1 MHRPPAPDTARRL
14 HCAVFSAEPPDH
26 ACALLRVIQ
35 PLQRLAAQ
43 LSHEWHAS
51 TTDGAAVDAAVD
63 AALARADLVVVQRF
77 FACRA
82 NRATLDRIL
91 RAGKPVLYETD
102 DLLDALP
109 PEHYLGAFSRDNRDL
124 LIEFVRR
131 CDAVSVSTAPLAAAY
146 RAYHPTV
153 HVVPNHLDPAHWFG
167 DRLQHAPT
175 RTDGARCV
183 IGFFGTGTHQA
194 DLALVEPAL
203 ARLAA
208 RHGHKLAFRFLGCI
222 TPALAALPNSSL
234 AEGWHSYDGFPA
246 RLARE
251 HIDIGIAPLVD
262 NDLNRC
268 KSDLKWLEYAA
279 CGIAGVFSAV
289 APYAS
294 SVRDGLTGL
303 VVENTT
309 DAWFDALDRLV
320 QDAALRQRLAA
331 AAHAEVRATR
341 TLDSGAERFL
351 HAYRSTAAAHPA
363 ADRADRVWDMVMRY
377 EDRLAAQHAR
387 LARIESELA
396 WVDNSPP
403 RRLLKRLRALLGR
416 PQSRPR

>member
-1 MHRPPAPDTARRL
+1 MHRPPAPDTAQRL

-26 ACALLRVIQ
+26 ACALLRVRQ
-35 PLQRLAAQ
+35 PLQRLAAH
-43 LSHEWHAS
+43 LSHEWLTG
-51 TTDGAAVDAAVD
+51 TTDAAAVE
-63 AALARADLVVVQRF
+63 AALARADLVLVQRF

-82 NRATLDRIL
+82 NRAVLDRIV

-131 CDAVSVSTAPLAAAY
+131 CDAVSVSTAPLAEAY
-146 RAYHPTV
+146 RAYNARV
-153 HVVPNHLDPAHWFG
+153 HVIANHLDPAHWFG
-167 DRLQHAPT
+167 DVAQRARAEGAP
-175 RTDGARCV
+175 CV

-208 RHGHKLAFRFLGCI
+208 RHGDRLAFRFLGCI

-251 HIDIGIAPLVD
+251 HIDIGVAPLVD
-262 NDLNRC
+262 NALNRC

-279 CGIAGVFSAV
+279 CGIAGVFSRV
-289 APYAS
+289 APYAG

-303 VVENTT
+303 VVENTAE
-309 DAWFDALDRLV
+309 AWFDALDRLV
-320 QDAALRQRLAA
+320 QDTALRQRLAA
-331 AAHAEVRATR
+331 AAHAEVRSTR

-351 HAYRSTAAAHPA
+351 HIYRSTAAAHPA
-363 ADRADRVWDMVMRY
+363 PDRADRVWDMVLRY

-387 LARIESELA
+387 LARLESELA

>member
-14 HCAVFSAEPPDH
+14 HCVVFSAEPPDH

-35 PLQRLAAQ
+35 PLQRLATH
-43 LSHEWHAS
+43 LSHEWHAG
-51 TTDGAAVDAAVD
+51 TTDCAAVD
-63 AALARADLVVVQRF
+63 AALARADLVIVQRF

-82 NRATLDRIL
+82 KRATLDRIL

-109 PEHYLGAFSRDNRDL
+109 PEHYLGAFSRDNRDI

-131 CDAVSVSTAPLAAAY
+131 CDAVSVSTAPLAEAY
-146 RAYHPTV
+146 RAYHPEV
-153 HVVPNHLDPAHWFG
+153 HVIPNHLDREHWFG
-167 DRLQHAPT
+167 DTLQHAPA
-175 RTDGARCV
+175 RPDGAPCV

-203 ARLAA
+203 ARLAD
-208 RHGHKLAFRFLGCI
+208 RHGPKLAFRFLGCI

-246 RLARE
+246 RLAGE

-262 NDLNRC
+262 NPLNRC

-279 CGIAGVFSAV
+279 RGIAGVFSAV

-303 VVENTT
+303 VVENTA

-331 AAHAEVRATR
+331 AAHAEVRTTR
-341 TLDSGAERFL
+341 TLDRGAERFL
-351 HAYRSTAAAHPA
+351 HAYRRTAAAQPA
-363 ADRADRVWDMVMRY
+363 PDRADRVWDMVMRY
-377 EDRLAAQHAR
+377 EDRLAAQHAH
-387 LARIESELA
+387 LARLESELA

-403 RRLLKRLRALLGR
+403 RRLLKRLRTLLGR

>member
-1 MHRPPAPDTARRL
+1 MHRPPAPDTTRRL

-26 ACALLRVIQ
+26 ACALLRVRQ

-51 TTDGAAVDAAVD
+51 TTDGAAGDAAVD
-63 AALARADLVVVQRF
+63 ATLARADLVIVQRF

-82 NRATLDRIL
+82 KRATLDRIL

-109 PEHYLGAFSRDNRDL
+109 PEHYLGAFSRDNRDI

-153 HVVPNHLDPAHWFG
+153 HVVPNHLDSEHWFG
-167 DRLQHAPT
+167 DRLQRAPA
-175 RTDGARCV
+175 RPDGAPCV

-208 RHGHKLAFRFLGCI
+208 RHGAKLAFRFLGCI
-222 TPALAALPNSSL
+222 TPALAALPHSSL

-246 RLARE
+246 RLAGE

-289 APYAS
+289 APYAR

-351 HAYRSTAAAHPA
+351 HAYRRTAAAHPA

-387 LARIESELA
+387 LARLESELA
-396 WVDNSPP
+396 WVDNSLP